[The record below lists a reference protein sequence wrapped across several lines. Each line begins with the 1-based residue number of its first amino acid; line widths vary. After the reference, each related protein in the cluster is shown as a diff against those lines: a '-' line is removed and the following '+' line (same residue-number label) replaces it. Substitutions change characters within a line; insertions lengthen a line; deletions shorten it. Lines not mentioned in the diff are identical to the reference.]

1 MLLETGYAKKIG
13 REEGENVSSKSF
25 KLERTNEYPTLIHKH
40 IVSDYKCEIGI
51 MVF

>member
-1 MLLETGYAKKIG
+1 MRRKS
-13 REEGENVSSKSF
+13 REEGENVLSKSF

-40 IVSDYKCEIGI
+40 IVCDYKCEIGI